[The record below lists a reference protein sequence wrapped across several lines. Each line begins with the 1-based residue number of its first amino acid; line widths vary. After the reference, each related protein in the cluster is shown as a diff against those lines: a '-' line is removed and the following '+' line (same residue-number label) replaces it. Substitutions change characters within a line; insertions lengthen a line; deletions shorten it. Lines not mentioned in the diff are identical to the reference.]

1 MTRAQAAELAAQLEL
16 DVDDTPICLACLS
29 FVSFAMY
36 AGDEREIRHWTTK
49 MTPDLWA
56 EGLEEPARLALER
69 ARARGVPRAAEAL
82 AEVEERGART
92 GIARAIVRRLGEQ
105 LAVRARGDPLK
116 MGFKPWPPAGFDGA

>member
-1 MTRAQAAELAAQLEL
+1 M
-16 DVDDTPICLACLS
+16 S
-29 FVSFAMY
+29 FGMGATSAFIY
-36 AGDEREIRHWTTK
+36 IRGEYRTEYEV
-49 MTPDLWA
+49 LVA
-56 EGLEEPARLALER
+56 ALEQ